1 MIQVRDFGLLI
12 VAFARAKNVSEIIE
26 ISLVAGIERIYI
38 ALDVSDENSEI
49 QFQRELIEN
58 KTSELNE
65 KKTGIQIR
73 VIRRKSNVGCSAN
86 LLSGIDWAFEQE
98 KNLIILEDD
107 CIPSLDFFK
116 FMSDA
121 HTYLLRDQG
130 IWITGGT
137 QIFPAIANGK
147 AVLSKYPITWGW
159 GTSKSKW
166 NEIRNA
172 LLLEES
178 NLNSFNN
185 PEIGCLENV
194 YWKAGARRSYSG
206 IVDVWDIP
214 LALCFLRN
222 QKYAILP
229 SNSLVF
235 NQGDDKFALNTN
247 VNSSGIRI
255 PIGSYESINS
265 TPRRSLNLESAI
277 RNSHYKIKRIHAITS
292 FLHHLYDL
300 AYLSLSTKKRHSL
313 VHRWESALIKQK

>member
-1 MIQVRDFGLLI
+1 VIQVKDFGLLI
-12 VAFARAKNVSEIIE
+12 VAFARAENVNEIIE
-26 ISLVAGIERIYI
+26 VSLIAGIERIYI
-38 ALDVSDENSEI
+38 ALDVSDENLEI
-49 QFQRELIEN
+49 QLQRKLIEN
-58 KTSELNE
+58 KAYKLNE
-65 KKTGIQIR
+65 DKVGIQIK

-98 KNLIILEDD
+98 KNLMILEDD

-116 FMSDA
+116 FISDA
-121 HTYLLRDQG
+121 HSYLLRDQR

-137 QIFPAIANGK
+137 QIFPTIAGGK

-159 GTSKSKW
+159 ATSKSKW
-166 NEIRNA
+166 NEIRSA
-172 LLLEES
+172 LIFEES
-178 NLNSFNN
+178 NLNSFSN
-185 PEIGCLENV
+185 PEIGLLESV
-194 YWKAGARRSYSG
+194 YWKAGARRSYAG

-247 VNSSGIRI
+247 VKSSGIRV

-265 TPRRSLNLESAI
+265 TPKRSLELESAI
-277 RNSHYKIKRIHAITS
+277 RNSHYRIKRIHAITS

-300 AYLSLSTKKRHSL
+300 AYLSLSKNKRYPL
-313 VHRWESALIKQK
+313 VNRWESALIKQK